1 MSPAGLHRRSSVER
15 RAPDAVVVLVRDG
28 AEVAAWPFAR
38 PGQLDV
44 GVADE
49 LARLQLAAQRLGCS
63 IQLRDAC
70 EELIGL
76 LELVGLGGVVIEVPL
91 PVEVLGKPEVGEEL
105 GVDEVVVA
113 DDPVA

>member
-1 MSPAGLHRRSSVER
+1 VER

-28 AEVAAWPFAR
+28 AEVAAWPLVR
-38 PGQLDV
+38 RGRLDV

-63 IQLRDAC
+63 VQLRDAG

-76 LELVGLGGVVIEVPL
+76 LELVGLGGVVTEVPL
-91 PVEVLGKPEVGEEL
+91 RVEMLGKPEVGEET
-105 GVDEVVVA
+105 GVDEVVVP